1 MPQYQRRQ
9 VILSCSCLF
18 CTQGRANTLCDQSQ
32 SDSQVQL
39 CAPAHEETCVFIV
52 HIAPELLNGMPEGL
66 MAAAS
71 FPDVRPCV
79 HSCSTFVARML
90 ASGTSLFRPRL
101 RVPQAFNSVCSNA
114 SEIGY
119 VGPNTQVSLYHVVMP
134 EKKKLLHVVVVFCIL
149 TTTLTQ
155 TLYKTMPL
163 SIHVCTF
170 TGNVR
175 WPC

>member
-119 VGPNTQVSLYHVVMP
+119 VGPNASQFIPCCHAG
-134 EKKKLLHVVVVFCIL
+134 EEEAAACCRCLLHS
-149 TTTLTQ
+149 TTLTQ